1 MTSINE
7 LEAAKQAA
15 EHEFKRVK
23 AEDEV

>member
-1 MTSINE
+1 MKSINE
-7 LEAAKQAA
+7 LEAAKHAA